1 MIETAATT
9 SDLVKNG
16 EKDGNFLGPFLVRV
30 RFNPDCG
37 APPMRF
43 AMAED

>member
-1 MIETAATT
+1 MIESAAMT
-9 SDLVKNG
+9 SDLVQNG
-16 EKDGNFLGPFLVRV
+16 VKDDNFLGPFLVRV